1 MWEVI
6 KTIFFGLLDLFV
18 LLVLIK
24 WLFQT
29 PRKFFKA
36 LWQAGRGS
44 FLLTVL
50 RDKNNDPLAG
60 YKIFLTIMILA
71 GLIWVEQ
78 TLFY

>member
-1 MWEVI
+1 MWAVI

-29 PRKFFKA
+29 PRKFFEA

-44 FLLTVL
+44 FLSTVI
-50 RDKNNDPLAG
+50 RDKNNDPIAG
-60 YKIFLTIMILA
+60 YKIFLTIMIVA
-71 GLIWVEQ
+71 GLIWAEKS
-78 TLFY
+78 LFY